1 MAVLTPVAKMQFL
14 DATGAPLVG
23 GLLYT
28 YAAGTTTPQAS
39 YTDSTGAQANT
50 NPVVLDARGE
60 ANIWL
65 ASATYK
71 FKLASSDNTELW
83 TVDNISAPT
92 SSLSPVLSG
101 NVTID
106 SDSAGP
112 ALKITQTGTG
122 PVLRVQDSIDP
133 DVTPFIIDSTGQVG
147 IGTQS
152 PSTAFDVN
160 DGVIQLSSSGV
171 SRTTISADASNSTI
185 DSPSTRGL
193 ILSTGGAPRITI
205 ASGGG
210 VTFSGAVTASGG
222 ATITGNVAVT
232 GTLSS
237 TSTLTVSSGGA
248 AITGNSTVT
257 GTLTSTSTLIASN
270 GLTVSAGG
278 ATVTAGGLTVSSGGA
293 AITGNS
299 TVTGTLTSTSTLTAQ
314 NGLTVSAGGAGITGN
329 STVTGTLNATSTLT
343 AQNGLTV
350 STGGASITGNST
362 VTGTLNATSTLT
374 AQNGLTVSAGGAGI
388 TGLLTANSGVSVTGT
403 VTATTFTGAWTNLPA
418 GTVMLFVQTS
428 APTGWTKSTAHD
440 NKALRVV
447 SGAASSGGS
456 VAFTTAFASQGVS
469 GTVGS
474 YTLTTADIPSHSHSA
489 TSTDSGHTHG
499 YWYPTTVSRQSGSNT
514 NCYTE
519 DTPTNNKTTAT
530 GNASITTIIGNTG
543 GDGGHSHSFTGTAI
557 NLAVQYVDVIIA
569 TKD

>member
-39 YTDSTGAQANT
+39 YTDSTGATANT

-60 ANIWL
+60 ANVWL

-92 SSLSPVLSG
+92 SALSPVLSG

-133 DVTPFIIDSTGQVG
+133 DATPFIIDSTGQVG

-160 DGVIQLSSSGV
+160 DGVIQLSSSGT
-171 SRTTISADASNSTI
+171 SRTTISADASNTTI
-185 DSPSTRGL
+185 ASPGVRGF
-193 ILSTGGAPRITI
+193 IVSTGGTPRITVSS
-205 ASGGG
+205 AGA
-210 VTFSGAVTASGG
+210 TTLSGA
-222 ATITGNVAVT
+222 
-232 GTLSS
+232 
-237 TSTLTVSSGGA
+237 LTVSSGGA
-248 AITGNSTVT
+248 NI
-257 GTLTSTSTLIASN
+257 
-270 GLTVSAGG
+270 
-278 ATVTAGGLTVSSGGA
+278 
-293 AITGNS
+293 
-299 TVTGTLTSTSTLTAQ
+299 
-314 NGLTVSAGGAGITGN
+314 
-329 STVTGTLNATSTLT
+329 
-343 AQNGLTV
+343 
-350 STGGASITGNST
+350 
-362 VTGTLNATSTLT
+362 
-374 AQNGLTVSAGGAGI
+374 
-388 TGLLTANSGVSVTGT
+388 TGT
-403 VTATTFTGAWTNLPA
+403 VTATTFTGAWTNIPA
-418 GTVMLFVQTS
+418 GTAMLFAQTA
-428 APTGWTKSTAHD
+428 APTGWTKSTTHD

-456 VAFTTAFASQGVS
+456 VAFTTAFASQSVT
-469 GTVGS
+469 GTNAS
-474 YTLTTADIPSHSHSA
+474 YTLQTADIPAHNHTA
-489 TSTDSGHTHG
+489 TDSGHTHTIAQSNSTVV
-499 YWYPTTVSRQSGSNT
+499 WNTTSIVGN
-514 NCYTE
+514 YV
-519 DTPTNNKTTAT
+519 
-530 GNASITTIIGNTG
+530 NASGTTTTSSGTANITVGNTG
-543 GDGGHSHSFTGTAI
+543 GGGGHTHTFTGTAI

>member
-39 YTDSTGAQANT
+39 YTDSTGSQANS

-71 FKLASSDNTELW
+71 FKLCASDNTELW

-92 SSLSPVLSG
+92 SALSPVLSG

-122 PVLRVQDSIDP
+122 PVLRVQDSVDP
-133 DVTPFIIDSTGQVG
+133 DSTPFIIDSSGLVG

-152 PSTAFDVN
+152 PATALDVS
-160 DGVIQLSSSGV
+160 DGVIQLSSGGT
-171 SRTTISADASNSTI
+171 SRTTISADASNSTFAAI
-185 DSPSTRGL
+185 GSRGMLLATNGSTRV
-193 ILSTGGAPRITI
+193 TI
-205 ASGGG
+205 SSAGV
-210 VTFSGAVTASGG
+210 VTFAGSVVLSGG
-222 ATITGNVAVT
+222 ATVSGNVAVT

-237 TSTLTVSSGGA
+237 TGALTVSSGGA
-248 AITGNSTVT
+248 A
-257 GTLTSTSTLIASN
+257 
-270 GLTVSAGG
+270 
-278 ATVTAGGLTVSSGGA
+278 
-293 AITGNS
+293 
-299 TVTGTLTSTSTLTAQ
+299 
-314 NGLTVSAGGAGITGN
+314 ITGN

-350 STGGASITGNST
+350 SS
-362 VTGTLNATSTLT
+362 
-374 AQNGLTVSAGGAGI
+374 GGAGI
-388 TGLLTANSGVSVTGT
+388 TGLLTANNGVSVTGT
-403 VTATTFTGAWTNLPA
+403 VTATTFTGAWTNLPS

-428 APTGWTKSTAHD
+428 APTGWTKSTTHD

-456 VAFTTAFASQGVS
+456 VAFTTAFASQAVS
-469 GTVGS
+469 GTNAS
-474 YTLTTADIPSHSHSA
+474 YILTTADIPAHSHSA
-489 TSTDSGHTHG
+489 TSTDAGHTHTYNAPSSSG
-499 YWYPTTVSRQSGSNT
+499 QAVGGSGSNYFT
-514 NCYTE
+514 G
-519 DTPTNNKTTAT
+519 TTSTATGT
-530 GNASITTIIGNTG
+530 GNASITTTIGNTG
-543 GDGGHSHSFTGTAI
+543 GGGGHTHTFTGTAI

>member
-39 YTDSTGAQANT
+39 YTDSTGATANT

-60 ANIWL
+60 ANVWL

-106 SDSAGP
+106 SNSAGP

-122 PVLRVQDSIDP
+122 PVLRVQDSVDP

-152 PSTAFDVN
+152 PSTALDVDN
-160 DGVIQLSSSGV
+160 GVIQLSSSGV

-185 DSPSTRGL
+185 NSPSTRGL
-193 ILSTGGAPRITI
+193 ILSTGGTPRITI

-237 TSTLTVSSGGA
+237 TGALTVSSGGA
-248 AITGNSTVT
+248 A
-257 GTLTSTSTLIASN
+257 
-270 GLTVSAGG
+270 
-278 ATVTAGGLTVSSGGA
+278 
-293 AITGNS
+293 
-299 TVTGTLTSTSTLTAQ
+299 
-314 NGLTVSAGGAGITGN
+314 
-329 STVTGTLNATSTLT
+329 
-343 AQNGLTV
+343 
-350 STGGASITGNST
+350 ITGNST

-388 TGLLTANSGVSVTGT
+388 TGLLTANSGVSVPSGNVSVTGT

-418 GTVMLFVQTS
+418 GTAMLFAQTA
-428 APTGWTKSTAHD
+428 APTGWTKSTTHND
-440 NKALRVV
+440 KALRVV
-447 SGAASSGGS
+447 SGSVSSGGS
-456 VAFTTAFASQGVS
+456 VAFTTAFASQAVT
-469 GTVGS
+469 GTNAS
-474 YTLTTADIPSHSHSA
+474 YTLTTSDIPSHTHTASVTDPGHGHTTYANNSGFA
-489 TSTDSGHTHG
+489 TGTAGSVDRLDGLRTPGTAGNNTGTTNTITTGISVSNSSTGGGGGHTH
-499 YWYPTTVSRQSGSNT
+499 T
-514 NCYTE
+514 
-519 DTPTNNKTTAT
+519 
-530 GNASITTIIGNTG
+530 
-543 GDGGHSHSFTGTAI
+543 FTGTAI